1 MVDQFDQSRTFL
13 LELIIL
19 IIELFYLFAETR
31 LARREDDRSPINSSL
46 PKPSNFDSCR
56 LPSRGPNSKSA
67 SSIHHFVSAKGPK
80 MRPLQRVASTFPGPL
95 QRNSRN
101 KILVA
106 LCFLLS
112 VAPLAHAQELD
123 DYKVRMSGVW
133 WYPQNS
139 GTIYSS
145 GSQGSFNLQKDFGF
159 TYYPTFSYQLDW
171 RFKRKQHLLFG
182 ASVLDNSATRAIT
195 RTITFEGKTFTVGTQ
210 TTASIKTYSFSPGY
224 QYDFIRRDHGYL
236 ALGTVFYLL
245 DTKAGL
251 TGVVNVNGQN
261 ATQTVSGST
270 FSPVPVIGPRARW
283 YPLHASNRLS
293 LDGYA
298 QGMYF
303 FGYGDIWSA
312 RGAVN
317 FGIVRHLN
325 LTAGYFLGS
334 AVSVHGTNDR
344 IGLELR
350 QKGAIVG
357 LEGSW

>member
-1 MVDQFDQSRTFL
+1 
-13 LELIIL
+13 
-19 IIELFYLFAETR
+19 
-31 LARREDDRSPINSSL
+31 
-46 PKPSNFDSCR
+46 
-56 LPSRGPNSKSA
+56 
-67 SSIHHFVSAKGPK
+67 
-80 MRPLQRVASTFPGPL
+80 MRPLQRVAAILPGPL

-106 LCFLLS
+106 LCLLLS
-112 VAPLAHAQELD
+112 AASLGRAQELD

-139 GTIYSS
+139 GTIE
-145 GSQGSFNLQKDFGF
+145 GRGDQGSFDLQKDFGF
-159 TYYPTFSYQLDW
+159 TYYPTFNYQLDW
-171 RFKRKQHLLFG
+171 RFKRKQHLLFN

-210 TTASIKTYSFSPGY
+210 TTATIKTYSFSPGY

-245 DTKAGL
+245 DTEAGL
-251 TGVVNVNGQN
+251 TGIVNVNGQN
-261 ATQTVSGST
+261 ATQTVSDST

-293 LDGYA
+293 LDGYV

-317 FGIVRHLN
+317 VGIVRHLN
-325 LTAGYFLGS
+325 VTAGYFLGS
-334 AVSVHGTNDR
+334 ALSVHGTNNR